1 MKVQELDRGR
11 IYELKKRMVSDE
23 IYIAEGREA
32 TFEELEKAKDQV
44 SDELVFKAFGDV
56 DF

>member
-1 MKVQELDRGR
+1 MKVQELSRER
-11 IYELKKRMVSDE
+11 IDELKKRMVSDE

>member
-1 MKVQELDRGR
+1 MKVQELSHER
-11 IYELKKRMVSDE
+11 IDELKKRMVSDE